1 MKNFI
6 VEIFHGQYRVELLQF
21 CSEIAPH
28 FISRKNVSR
37 NDLCVDLI
45 PYWHIAVDRIADG
58 KVDID
63 TTVSLI
69 RSCCKLQRCGSADT
83 SK

>member
-1 MKNFI
+1 MVNTEWHSFDFVPK
-6 VEIFHGQYRVELLQF
+6 LLLMTF
-21 CSEIAPH
+21 
-28 FISRKNVSR
+28 SRKNVSR

-45 PYWHIAVDRIADG
+45 PYWHIAVDRITDG

-69 RSCCKLQRCGSADT
+69 RSCCKLQRCGSAVMKLSYLT
-83 SK
+83 E